1 MSDLT
6 LIIIS
11 VLISGILSGFAGF
24 VIKLVID
31 QRSQIASKNAIDQQI
46 RMAQERSQEILIEA
60 KEKSLQFRLESEKE
74 INKQRNE
81 VQQKMDHA
89 NSLKDDANKKLSE
102 NEKEKEKISDQIKL
116 INNQKDEL
124 NKARELYAKKIEE
137 ASDISLDEAKNILMK
152 EAQED
157 IEYNI
162 AKKYRAAQE
171 ELENKIDD
179 HARDVIAGAIQ
190 RFASDVVA
198 EETVQSVSI
207 PNEEMKGRLIG
218 RDGRNIRA
226 IEKATGV
233 DLIVDESPDSVTV
246 SCFDPIRRQIAIN
259 SLNELIRDGR
269 IHPARIESIT
279 RKSQSEIDK
288 TIRLSLIHI

>member
-11 VLISGILSGFAGF
+11 VLISGILSGVAGF

-74 INKQRNE
+74 INEQKNK
-81 VQQKMDHA
+81 VQQRMDHA

-102 NEKEKEKISDQIKL
+102 NEKENKKISDQIKL

-157 IEYNI
+157 IEHNI

-226 IEKATGV
+226 VSYTHLTLPTKA
-233 DLIVDESPDSVTV
+233 
-246 SCFDPIRRQIAIN
+246 
-259 SLNELIRDGR
+259 
-269 IHPARIESIT
+269 
-279 RKSQSEIDK
+279 
-288 TIRLSLIHI
+288 

>member
-11 VLISGILSGFAGF
+11 ILISGILSGVAGF
-24 VIKLVID
+24 VIKLLID

-74 INKQRNE
+74 INKQRNQ
-81 VQQKMDHA
+81 VQQEMAHA
-89 NSLKDDANKKLSE
+89 NSLRNDANKKPSE
-102 NEKEKEKISDQIKL
+102 NETGNKKISDQIKL

-157 IEYNI
+157 IEHN
-162 AKKYRAAQE
+162 
-171 ELENKIDD
+171 
-179 HARDVIAGAIQ
+179 
-190 RFASDVVA
+190 
-198 EETVQSVSI
+198 
-207 PNEEMKGRLIG
+207 
-218 RDGRNIRA
+218 
-226 IEKATGV
+226 
-233 DLIVDESPDSVTV
+233 
-246 SCFDPIRRQIAIN
+246 
-259 SLNELIRDGR
+259 
-269 IHPARIESIT
+269 
-279 RKSQSEIDK
+279 
-288 TIRLSLIHI
+288 LSLIHI

>member
-1 MSDLT
+1 MSG
-6 LIIIS
+6 
-11 VLISGILSGFAGF
+11 VAGF

-46 RMAQERSQEILIEA
+46 KMAQERSQEILIEA

-74 INKQRNE
+74 INKQRNQ
-81 VQQKMDHA
+81 VQQEMAHA
-89 NSLKDDANKKLSE
+89 NSLRNDANKKLSE
-102 NEKEKEKISDQIKL
+102 NEKGNKKISDQIKL

-157 IEYNI
+157 IEHNI
-162 AKKYRAAQE
+162 AKKYRVAQE

-207 PNEEMKGRLIG
+207 PCLLYTSPSP
-218 RDGRNIRA
+218 RD
-226 IEKATGV
+226 
-233 DLIVDESPDSVTV
+233 
-246 SCFDPIRRQIAIN
+246 
-259 SLNELIRDGR
+259 
-269 IHPARIESIT
+269 
-279 RKSQSEIDK
+279 
-288 TIRLSLIHI
+288 LSTSRMPSSA

>member
-102 NEKEKEKISDQIKL
+102 NEKENKKISDHIKL
-116 INNQKDEL
+116 INNQKDEQL
-124 NKARELYAKKIEE
+124 
-137 ASDISLDEAKNILMK
+137 
-152 EAQED
+152 
-157 IEYNI
+157 
-162 AKKYRAAQE
+162 
-171 ELENKIDD
+171 
-179 HARDVIAGAIQ
+179 G
-190 RFASDVVA
+190 
-198 EETVQSVSI
+198 T
-207 PNEEMKGRLIG
+207 
-218 RDGRNIRA
+218 
-226 IEKATGV
+226 
-233 DLIVDESPDSVTV
+233 
-246 SCFDPIRRQIAIN
+246 DPGGGG
-259 SLNELIRDGR
+259 SG
-269 IHPARIESIT
+269 
-279 RKSQSEIDK
+279 K
-288 TIRLSLIHI
+288 THL